1 MAATTL
7 LLAGL
12 AVSTFAPDFF
22 LLEGGAEGF
31 LPARDFFS
39 IGIAVSPDDFRFT
52 VALQVLNVSAQITT
66 NQTGGNSNEPLPPFQ
81 MQIDPRQVILLS
93 VVSLAVESLAVA
105 SFATASFLAAVDFAG
120 SSGLLSGFLLLR

>member
-1 MAATTL
+1 MTL
-7 LLAGL
+7 K
-12 AVSTFAPDFF
+12 
-22 LLEGGAEGF
+22 
-31 LPARDFFS
+31 LPF
-39 IGIAVSPDDFRFT
+39 
-52 VALQVLNVSAQITT
+52 ALQVLNVTAQTTT

-120 SSGLLSGFLLLR
+120 SSGLLSGFLLLRRSPSLGFALAAPLNDFFWIAIFVT